1 MKKKIFILLTVLLC
15 LVCVVSLVSCND
27 EGNPCQHR
35 DADDN
40 ALCDKCGES
49 YTDGT
54 DIITP
59 PAPTPIV
66 VAGVTFSG
74 ATYVYDGTSKS
85 LVISGTLP
93 EGVSVSYEG
102 NGQVNA
108 GSYIVTAKFTDTTG
122 NYIVPADMT
131 AMLTITKA
139 PLTNVFFENAAY
151 SYDGTEKFLAI
162 TGTLPAGVSVNYE
175 GNGKTEPGTHAV
187 VATFAD
193 TTGNYNIP
201 KSLTAYLSIVRDG
214 THHDV
219 TFVDENGATVGTL
232 VVPYGTVLA
241 SVQLPAVPVKTGYTV
256 AWEYKNAPI
265 CATTVITAVSTP
277 DTYVITYDAN
287 GGTLTGGITQF
298 VIFDAAYT
306 LREPVKTGYTFA
318 GYILKG
324 VDFVAGDTYT
334 HASDIT
340 LVAKWVTTPYNLTL
354 DMAGGNT
361 NDTIPATY
369 TIEGVALPV
378 LTRAHYTFGGWY
390 NGSTEV
396 MSLKGLTGNLTLV
409 AKWYSHFSL
418 YDSTV
423 TGFSDY
429 GKDYGYTALE
439 FPAEINGVTVTSID
453 RFAFYNCTGLTSII
467 IPPSV
472 TSIGEYAFSGCTG
485 LTTVAFGENSQLTSI
500 GYNAFSGCTGL
511 TSITIPSSVT
521 SIGEYAFR
529 GCTGL
534 TSVTFGENSQLTSIG
549 EYAFYGCTGLTS
561 VIIPPSVT
569 SIGDYAF
576 YGCSNITSVNIPDN
590 VTSIGNSAF
599 AGCGSLERIT
609 VAVENAVYH
618 SVGNCLIETAT
629 GRLILGCKNSVI
641 PTDGSVTG
649 IGANAFSGCTGL
661 TSITIPSSVTSIG
674 NYAFAGCSSLERITV
689 AVENAVYHSA
699 GNCLIETATRILVAG
714 CKNSVIPTD
723 GSVTAIGVGAFE
735 SHDGLTSITIPAAVT
750 VIDKYAFYK
759 CTGLTSITIPSS
771 VTSIGNSA
779 FYNCT
784 GLTSITIPSS
794 VTSISRSAFRG
805 CTGLTSIIIP
815 PSVTSIGDYAFYN
828 CTGLTFITIPSL
840 VTSIGEYTF
849 YKCTGLTSVT
859 FGENSQ
865 LTSIGNYAFFY
876 CTGLTS
882 ITIPSSVTSIGN
894 SAFSGCMGLTSIT
907 IPSSVTSISR
917 SAFYKCTGLTSVV
930 FENPNGWWYSF
941 NADATS
947 GTSVDA
953 AKLVDDATAALYLT
967 DTYEYYY
974 WKRG

>member
-1 MKKKIFILLTVLLC
+1 MKKSIFLLLAVLLC
-15 LVCVVSLVSCND
+15 LTLAVALASCND
-27 EGNPCQHR
+27 DNTVCQHR

-74 ATYVYDGTSKS
+74 AIYVYDGTAKS

-318 GYILKG
+318 GYTLKG

-453 RFAFYNCTGLTSII
+453 RFAFYDCTGLTSII

-472 TSIGEYAFSGCTG
+472 TSIGSSAFYGCTGLTSVTIPSSVTSIGNSAFSGCTG
-485 LTTVAFGENSQLTSI
+485 LQSVTFGENSQLTSI
-500 GYNAFSGCTGL
+500 GDQAFYGCTNLTAITIPDSVTSIGVSAFYGCEGLTSITIPASVTSIDNSAFFDCTGLTSVTIGENSQLTSIGEYAFRGCTGL

-521 SIGEYAFR
+521 SID
-529 GCTGL
+529 
-534 TSVTFGENSQLTSIG
+534 V
-549 EYAFYGCTGLTS
+549 
-561 VIIPPSVT
+561 
-569 SIGDYAF
+569 YAF
-576 YGCSNITSVNIPDN
+576 YGCSNITSVNIPDD

-618 SVGNCLIETAT
+618 SVGNCLIETTT

-649 IGANAFSGCTGL
+649 IGAHAFSGCTGL

-784 GLTSITIPSS
+784 GL
-794 VTSISRSAFRG
+794 
-805 CTGLTSIIIP
+805 
-815 PSVTSIGDYAFYN
+815 
-828 CTGLTFITIPSL
+828 
-840 VTSIGEYTF
+840 
-849 YKCTGLTSVT
+849 KSVT
-859 FGENSQ
+859 FEN
-865 LTSIGNYAFFY
+865 TA
-876 CTGLTS
+876 
-882 ITIPSSVTSIGN
+882 
-894 SAFSGCMGLTSIT
+894 
-907 IPSSVTSISR
+907 
-917 SAFYKCTGLTSVV
+917 
-930 FENPNGWWYSF
+930 GWWR
-941 NADATS
+941 ADSSTATS
-947 GTSVDA
+947 GTAISA
-953 AKLVDDATAALYLT
+953 SGLAYTSTAAQYLT
-967 DTYEYYY
+967 STYRDYY